1 MADTINLT
9 DKNSRLA
16 YVKDLLREAFPNGGI
31 GNFMGNPQPKSLD
44 LMDSDDRFTTPQ
56 ELVERDANGAQRV
69 IDYLNNRIEKQLE
82 PHAA

>member
-31 GNFMGNPQPKSLD
+31 GNFMENPQPKSLD
-44 LMDSDDRFTTPQ
+44 LMDSEDYFKTPQ
-56 ELVERDANGAQRV
+56 ELVERDADGARRV
-69 IDYLNNRIEKQLE
+69 INYLNNRIHQQHK
-82 PHAA
+82 PRAA